1 MTTRREELVSIV
13 TPFLDPKV
21 AFLHEAIESVLAQT
35 YPHWEL
41 LLVNDGSRGDSV
53 ALAREYAKQH
63 PDRIRFLEH
72 DEGRNRGHSA
82 SRNVAIRQARG
93 EYIALLDADDIW
105 LPGKLEDQINIMRS
119 FPEVGS
125 VYGNTL
131 YWFSWTGR
139 PEDRSLDY
147 VPALGLPP
155 GSVIPSSQIVASMV
169 SGAAAVPCTCSLL
182 VRRSLLDE
190 SGGFEEAFTGLFEDQ
205 VFYAK
210 VFLRAPVYAANQCW
224 DRYRRHSDSMCA
236 TASLDDAIGARRKFL
251 HWIRTYLLQTCIDD
265 GSVRQAVLRGLWELD
280 HPLGARILRG
290 GRRARRLGSRMA
302 SWLRDPAGNRQ
313 LGEEIA
319 ESPPK
324 L

>member
-1 MTTRREELVSIV
+1 VKAAKEGLVSVV
-13 TPFLDPKV
+13 TPFLDPPV
-21 AFLHEAIESVLAQT
+21 AFLREAIESVLAQT
-35 YPHWEL
+35 YPEWEL
-41 LLVNDGSRGDSV
+41 LLVNDGSGEDSV
-53 ALAREYAKQH
+53 ALARQYAQRH
-63 PDRIRFLEH
+63 PDRIRYLEH
-72 DEGRNRGHSA
+72 EEALNRGHSA
-82 SRNVAIRQARG
+82 SRNLGIRHATG
-93 EYIALLDADDIW
+93 EYLALLDADDIW

-147 VPALGLPP
+147 VPALGVSPD
-155 GSVIPSSQIVASMV
+155 SMIPSPQMVSNMV

-182 VRRSLLDE
+182 VRRSLLGQ
-190 SGGFEEAFTGLFEDQ
+190 SGGFEDAFTGLFEDQ

-236 TASLDDAIGARRKFL
+236 TASLGDAAAARRKFL
-251 HWIRTYLLQTCIDD
+251 HWIRTYLLQTRIDD

-280 HPLGARILRG
+280 HPLGARIRRG
-290 GRRARRLGSRMA
+290 GRRARRLGGRVA
-302 SWLRDPAGNRQ
+302 AWLSN
-313 LGEEIA
+313 
-319 ESPPK
+319 PPP
-324 L
+324 